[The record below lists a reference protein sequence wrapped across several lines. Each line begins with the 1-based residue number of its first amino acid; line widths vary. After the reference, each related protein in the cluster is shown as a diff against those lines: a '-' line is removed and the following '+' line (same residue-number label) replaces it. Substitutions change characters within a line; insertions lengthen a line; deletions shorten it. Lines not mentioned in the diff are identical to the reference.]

1 MTLQNIKI
9 SKRNTN
15 SKEILLLLLKNS
27 LGDRL
32 AKLEHNNKRE
42 NNNLFSMKEASNNM
56 IFFLKE
62 SSQKINIISKNKY
75 SIKTENNIKNTFSK
89 TSKNFYNNKII
100 RKIESPFSPI
110 KSKQLNSKEKA
121 LTNKIIIKKKISRTP
136 LNSPLPKQKNKNIRK
151 ISNLT
156 NNINLDNKS
165 EISNSKPNE
174 NKTEKNKKN
183 QDVTNFKT
191 NNNGLLVT
199 KQNSIISN
207 NKNKD
212 KIVLSNTNRTIT
224 SLSLRN
230 KKIKKKAKLNDMT
243 NLLTVKKKKN
253 LNKENDIKSKTI
265 NNFYPKN
272 KAIINNENKDLSNI
286 KRELDLLCENDL
298 FYNDIRLNELK
309 LEDFKEPKTEIK
321 LSKQDNLGRK
331 LSLIGQSILNN
342 KDELLTLYK
351 KNQVPITNK
360 FCKKYSFDEN
370 LETCLEYLI
379 EYLSVKDLFNLALIN
394 KEYYKTIIRYLT
406 TKTETKLERIK
417 NKINDLIKRYKTIN
431 INIKETTKFECNYNS
446 SRAIVLLNS
455 IPNGSLF
462 KPNSQLIYNK
472 EIIFILELFFISIGK
487 KQDLLKYENNNSK
500 KWNFMCKYFKDNDMP
515 IGKIIEK
522 ELLNKKFSNEI
533 INSLYEWSYR
543 NINKITP
550 NYYQNINKDIAIF
563 VFVIK
568 DLLDFLGISKEKRVV
583 PQKLYILNNIRK
595 SVQEK
600 LCKNLNK
607 LVDKME

>member
-1 MTLQNIKI
+1 M
-9 SKRNTN
+9 
-15 SKEILLLLLKNS
+15 
-27 LGDRL
+27 
-32 AKLEHNNKRE
+32 A
-42 NNNLFSMKEASNNM
+42 
-56 IFFLKE
+56 
-62 SSQKINIISKNKY
+62 
-75 SIKTENNIKNTFSK
+75 
-89 TSKNFYNNKII
+89 
-100 RKIESPFSPI
+100 
-110 KSKQLNSKEKA
+110 
-121 LTNKIIIKKKISRTP
+121 
-136 LNSPLPKQKNKNIRK
+136 
-151 ISNLT
+151 
-156 NNINLDNKS
+156 
-165 EISNSKPNE
+165 
-174 NKTEKNKKN
+174 
-183 QDVTNFKT
+183 
-191 NNNGLLVT
+191 
-199 KQNSIISN
+199 
-207 NKNKD
+207 
-212 KIVLSNTNRTIT
+212 
-224 SLSLRN
+224 
-230 KKIKKKAKLNDMT
+230 

-253 LNKENDIKSKTI
+253 LNKENDMKSKTV

-286 KRELDLLCENDL
+286 KKELDLLCENDL
-298 FYNDIRLNELK
+298 FCNDIRLNELK

-321 LSKQDNLGRK
+321 LLKRDNLGRK
-331 LSLIGQSILNN
+331 ISFIGQSILNN

-351 KNQVPITNK
+351 KNQVLNTNK
-360 FCKKYSFDEN
+360 FCKKYSFEEN
-370 LETCLEYLI
+370 LETCLEYMI

-394 KEYYKTIIRYLT
+394 KEYYKSIIRYLI

-417 NKINDLIKRYKTIN
+417 NKINDLIKRYKTID

-446 SRAIVLLNS
+446 SRSIVLLNS
-455 IPNGSLF
+455 IPKGSLF
-462 KPNSQLIYNK
+462 KPNSQLMYNK

-522 ELLNKKFSNEI
+522 ELLNKKYSNEV

-568 DLLDFLGISKEKRVV
+568 DLLDFLGINKEKRVV